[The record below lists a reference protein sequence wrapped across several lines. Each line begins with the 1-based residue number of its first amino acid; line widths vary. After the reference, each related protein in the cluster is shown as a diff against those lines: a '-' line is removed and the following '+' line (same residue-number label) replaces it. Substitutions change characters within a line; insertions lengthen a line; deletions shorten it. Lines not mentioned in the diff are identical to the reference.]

1 MEFDFVKMHGTGN
14 DFIVIDNR
22 SGFFPASD
30 QAFIHHL
37 CQSHTGIGAD
47 GLLLLEYSNKADFRM
62 RYFNSDGNESEM
74 CVNGSRCICHF
85 SFFLKVIDQKHSFEA
100 GDGLH
105 SVRDASAAE

>member
-47 GLLLLEYSNKADFRM
+47 GLLLLEYSDKADFRSS
-62 RYFNSDGNESEM
+62 N
-74 CVNGSRCICHF
+74 C
-85 SFFLKVIDQKHSFEA
+85 K
-100 GDGLH
+100 
-105 SVRDASAAE
+105 